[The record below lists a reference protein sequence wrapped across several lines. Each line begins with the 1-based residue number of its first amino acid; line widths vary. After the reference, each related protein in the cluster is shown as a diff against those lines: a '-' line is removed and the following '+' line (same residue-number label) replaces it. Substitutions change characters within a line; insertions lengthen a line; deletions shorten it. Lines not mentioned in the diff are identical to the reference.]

1 MKKTGIAILLAAL
14 LFGQTAAAAVYEGQV
29 QETEIQTEAY
39 EAVQAPA
46 EDRETELILPG
57 GTDEEQ
63 EIGEEGSRETE
74 TTEAETDPASATEP
88 ADDFILSIEVSNP
101 ETEQNEQNA
110 EVVEVGPEEI
120 SESGDVDQASA
131 GSSSS
136 RMRRARSR
144 VAYQDG
150 YGEQLSD
157 DMAVLYRNM
166 KAAWVDAGSM
176 QEVWFRVPDAQEEKE
191 AHSFWIYPE
200 QKEDGTWSNN
210 LAKNEEYQR
219 LTRAVVQ
226 QAYDAFIY
234 DYPEAFWLGS
244 CSYTVSYQ
252 PSSNAYKN
260 GEPVVCYLRSIK
272 VKPNER
278 YAGAGDPAEIAAF
291 QQAVEQTAAE
301 IKETL
306 SDQPDR
312 YEQVLAIH
320 DYLCTHVSYKE
331 NSYAH
336 TAAGVFLKNRE
347 VVCEGYAKA
356 FKILCG
362 RFGIPAVLI
371 PGGALKSNGTREGH
385 MWNYV
390 QMEDGFWYMLDTT
403 WDDQK
408 TYISRKYFLSGGEE
422 KGFTGNTIAVERQE
436 LYTNFSKSE
445 YSVNFA
451 LPVLSDQGYSAR
463 HSSANPHAHSW
474 QEWQR
479 TAGTC
484 IEEGR
489 IVFGCTVSGCTA
501 RKTEVLEKSDH
512 VYGEYQ
518 PDGNATCLADG
529 TKTRV
534 CSVCKARETV
544 TDPGS
549 ATGHKYGAYQPDG
562 NATCLADGTKTR
574 VCSVCKA
581 QETVADPGS
590 ATGHK
595 YGAYQPD
602 GNATCLADGTKTRVC
617 SVCKAQETVADPG
630 SATGHK
636 YGAYQPDGNAT
647 CLADG
652 TKTRVCSVCK
662 ARETVR
668 DPGSR
673 LVPTGS
679 LSQKKIR
686 LQYRQSTSAVKVS
699 GLAKGDF
706 VQTWKSSRPSVAS
719 VSSKG
724 KITAKKKSGSAKVSA
739 YLASGKILTVT
750 VIVQKKAVK
759 TTALRD
765 VPKRL
770 TLRRGRTVKLQPTRL
785 PVTSK
790 EKITYKSA
798 NTRIAK
804 VSKKGVI
811 TGKKAGTVKITV
823 RSGRKKAVVTVKV
836 K

>member
-14 LFGQTAAAAVYEGQV
+14 LFGQTAAAAVYEGPV
-29 QETEIQTEAY
+29 QETEIQTETY
-39 EAVQAPA
+39 EEALAPA

-63 EIGEEGSRETE
+63 EIREEGSRETE
-74 TTEAETDPASATEP
+74 TTESETDPASATEP

-501 RKTEVLEKSDH
+501 RKTEILKKSNH
-512 VYGEYQ
+512 VYGE
-518 PDGNATCLADG
+518 
-529 TKTRV
+529 
-534 CSVCKARETV
+534 
-544 TDPGS
+544 
-549 ATGHKYGAYQPDG
+549 YQPDG

-706 VQTWKSSRPSVAS
+706 VQTWKSSRPSVAC

-724 KITAKKKSGSAKVSA
+724 KITAKKKSGSAKISA
-739 YLASGKILTVT
+739 YLASGKVLTVT
-750 VIVQKKAVK
+750 VTVQKKAVK

-770 TLRRGRTVKLQPTRL
+770 TLRRGRTVKLQPTRI
-785 PVTSK
+785 PVTSR

>member
-39 EAVQAPA
+39 EEAQAPA

-63 EIGEEGSRETE
+63 EIGEEESRETE
-74 TTEAETDPASATEP
+74 ATEAETDPASAAEP

-101 ETEQNEQNA
+101 ETEPDAQNA

-150 YGEQLSD
+150 YGEQLSG

-210 LAKNEEYQR
+210 LAENEEYQR
-219 LTRAVVQ
+219 LTRTVVQ

-278 YAGAGDPAEIAAF
+278 YAGAGDPVEIAAF

-581 QETVADPGS
+581 RETV
-590 ATGHK
+590 T
-595 YGAYQPD
+595 
-602 GNATCLADGTKTRVC
+602 
-617 SVCKAQETVADPG
+617 DPG

-668 DPGSR
+668 DSGSR

-679 LSQKKIR
+679 ISQKKIR

-699 GLAKGDF
+699 GLARGDF

-724 KITAKKKSGSAKVSA
+724 KITAKKKSGSAKISA
-739 YLASGKILTVT
+739 YLASGKVLTVT
-750 VIVQKKAVK
+750 VTVQKKAVK

-770 TLRRGRTVKLQPTRL
+770 TLRRGRTVKLQPTRI
-785 PVTSK
+785 PVTSR

>member
-14 LFGQTAAAAVYEGQV
+14 LFGQTAAAAVYEGPV
-29 QETEIQTEAY
+29 QETEIQTETY
-39 EAVQAPA
+39 EEALAPA

-63 EIGEEGSRETE
+63 EIREEESRETE
-74 TTEAETDPASATEP
+74 ATEAETDPASAAEP

-101 ETEQNEQNA
+101 ETEPDVQNA

-150 YGEQLSD
+150 YGEQLSG

-191 AHSFWIYPE
+191 AHSFWTYPE

-278 YAGAGDPAEIAAF
+278 YSGAGDPAEIAAF
-291 QQAVEQTAAE
+291 QQAVEQTATE
-301 IKETL
+301 IKETF

-320 DYLCTHVSYKE
+320 DYLCIHVSYKE

-463 HSSANPHAHSW
+463 HGSANPHAHSW

-489 IVFGCTVSGCTA
+489 IVFGCAVSGCTA

-617 SVCKAQETVADPG
+617 SVCKV
-630 SATGHK
+630 
-636 YGAYQPDGNAT
+636 
-647 CLADG
+647 
-652 TKTRVCSVCK
+652 
-662 ARETVR
+662 RETVT

-706 VQTWKSSRPSVAS
+706 VQKWKSSRPSVAS

-724 KITAKKKSGSAKVSA
+724 KITAKKKSGSAKISA
-739 YLASGKILTVT
+739 YLASGKVLTVT

-798 NTRIAK
+798 NTRIAN

>member
-14 LFGQTAAAAVYEGQV
+14 LFGQTAAAAVYEGPV
-29 QETEIQTEAY
+29 QETEIQTETY
-39 EAVQAPA
+39 EEALAPA

-63 EIGEEGSRETE
+63 EIREEGSRETE
-74 TTEAETDPASATEP
+74 TTESETDPASATEP

-320 DYLCTHVSYKE
+320 DYLCIHVSYKE

-518 PDGNATCLADG
+518 PDGNATCLANG

-562 NATCLADGTKTR
+562 NAI
-574 VCSVCKA
+574 
-581 QETVADPGS
+581 
-590 ATGHK
+590 
-595 YGAYQPD
+595 
-602 GNATCLADGTKTRVC
+602 CLADGTKTRVC

-668 DPGSR
+668 DSGSR

-706 VQTWKSSRPSVAS
+706 VQKWKSSRTSVAS

-724 KITAKKKSGSAKVSA
+724 KITAKKKSGSAKISA
-739 YLASGKILTVT
+739 YLASGKVLTVT
-750 VIVQKKAVK
+750 VTVQKKAVK

>member
-1 MKKTGIAILLAAL
+1 MKKTGIAIFLAAL

-39 EAVQAPA
+39 EEAQAPA

-63 EIGEEGSRETE
+63 EIGEEESRETE
-74 TTEAETDPASATEP
+74 ATEAETDPASAAEP

-101 ETEQNEQNA
+101 ETEQNEKNTEVIEA
-110 EVVEVGPEEI
+110 EPEEI

-150 YGEQLSD
+150 YGEQLSG

-278 YAGAGDPAEIAAF
+278 YSGAGDPAEIAAF
-291 QQAVEQTAAE
+291 QQAVEQTATE
-301 IKETL
+301 IKETF

-463 HSSANPHAHSW
+463 HSSANLHAHSW

-518 PDGNATCLADG
+518 PDGNATCL
-529 TKTRV
+529 V
-534 CSVCKARETV
+534 
-544 TDPGS
+544 
-549 ATGHKYGAYQPDG
+549 
-562 NATCLADGTKTR
+562 
-574 VCSVCKA
+574 
-581 QETVADPGS
+581 
-590 ATGHK
+590 
-595 YGAYQPD
+595 
-602 GNATCLADGTKTRVC
+602 DGTKTRVC

-679 LSQKKIR
+679 ISQKKIR

-724 KITAKKKSGSAKVSA
+724 KITAKKKSGSAKISA
-739 YLASGKILTVT
+739 YLASGKVLTVT
-750 VIVQKKAVK
+750 VTVQKKAVK

-785 PVTSK
+785 PVTSR

>member
-39 EAVQAPA
+39 DVQAPA

-101 ETEQNEQNA
+101 ETEPDAQNA

-131 GSSSS
+131 GSSSF

-200 QKEDGTWSNN
+200 QKEDGTWSNH
-210 LAKNEEYQR
+210 LAGNEEYQR

-534 CSVCKARETV
+534 CSVCKA
-544 TDPGS
+544 
-549 ATGHKYGAYQPDG
+549 
-562 NATCLADGTKTR
+562 
-574 VCSVCKA
+574 

-662 ARETVR
+662 VRETVR

-706 VQTWKSSRPSVAS
+706 VQKWKSSRLSVAS

-724 KITAKKKSGSAKVSA
+724 KITARKKSGSAKISA
-739 YLASGKILTVT
+739 YLASGKVLTVT

-798 NTRIAK
+798 NTRIAN

>member
-29 QETEIQTEAY
+29 QETEIQTETY
-39 EAVQAPA
+39 EEALAPA

-63 EIGEEGSRETE
+63 EIGEEESRETE
-74 TTEAETDPASATEP
+74 ATEAETDPASAAEP
-88 ADDFILSIEVSNP
+88 ADDFILSIEISNP
-101 ETEQNEQNA
+101 ETEQNEQNT
-110 EVVEVGPEEI
+110 EVIEAGPEEI

-150 YGEQLSD
+150 YGEQLSG

-200 QKEDGTWSNN
+200 QKEDGTWSNH
-210 LAKNEEYQR
+210 LAGNEEYQR

-301 IKETL
+301 IKETF

-320 DYLCTHVSYKE
+320 DYLCIHVSYKE

-390 QMEDGFWYMLDTT
+390 QMEDGLWYMLDTT

-436 LYTNFSKSE
+436 LYTNFSKSK

-512 VYGEYQ
+512 VYGE
-518 PDGNATCLADG
+518 
-529 TKTRV
+529 
-534 CSVCKARETV
+534 
-544 TDPGS
+544 
-549 ATGHKYGAYQPDG
+549 YQPDG

-706 VQTWKSSRPSVAS
+706 VQKWKSSRPSVAS

-724 KITAKKKSGSAKVSA
+724 KITAKKKSGSAKISA
-739 YLASGKILTVT
+739 YLASGKVLTVT
-750 VIVQKKAVK
+750 VTVQKKAVK

-770 TLRRGRTVKLQPTRL
+770 TLRRGRTVKLQPTRI

>member
-39 EAVQAPA
+39 DVQAPA

-57 GTDEEQ
+57 DTDEEQ
-63 EIGEEGSRETE
+63 EIREEGSRETE
-74 TTEAETDPASATEP
+74 TTESETDPASATEP

-534 CSVCKARETV
+534 CSVCKA
-544 TDPGS
+544 
-549 ATGHKYGAYQPDG
+549 
-562 NATCLADGTKTR
+562 
-574 VCSVCKA
+574 
-581 QETVADPGS
+581 
-590 ATGHK
+590 
-595 YGAYQPD
+595 
-602 GNATCLADGTKTRVC
+602 
-617 SVCKAQETVADPG
+617 QETVADPG

-668 DPGSR
+668 DSGSR

-706 VQTWKSSRPSVAS
+706 VQKWKSSRPSVAS

>member
-29 QETEIQTEAY
+29 QETETQTEAY
-39 EAVQAPA
+39 EEVQAPA

-57 GTDEEQ
+57 DTDEEQ
-63 EIGEEGSRETE
+63 EIREEGSRGTE
-74 TTEAETDPASATEP
+74 TTESETDPASAAEP

-101 ETEQNEQNA
+101 ETEQNEQNT
-110 EVVEVGPEEI
+110 EVIEAGPEEI

-200 QKEDGTWSNN
+200 QKEDGTWSNH
-210 LAKNEEYQR
+210 LAENEEYQR

-278 YAGAGDPAEIAAF
+278 YAGAGDPVEIAAF

-336 TAAGVFLKNRE
+336 TAAGIFLKNRE

-512 VYGEYQ
+512 VYG
-518 PDGNATCLADG
+518 
-529 TKTRV
+529 
-534 CSVCKARETV
+534 
-544 TDPGS
+544 
-549 ATGHKYGAYQPDG
+549 AYQPDG

-581 QETVADPGS
+581 P
-590 ATGHK
+590 
-595 YGAYQPD
+595 
-602 GNATCLADGTKTRVC
+602 
-617 SVCKAQETVADPG
+617 ETVADPG

-724 KITAKKKSGSAKVSA
+724 KITAKKKSGSAKISA
-739 YLASGKILTVT
+739 YLASGKVLTVT
-750 VIVQKKAVK
+750 VTVQKKAVK

-770 TLRRGRTVKLQPTRL
+770 TLRRGRTVKLQPTRI
-785 PVTSK
+785 PVTSR

>member
-39 EAVQAPA
+39 DVQAPA

-57 GTDEEQ
+57 DTDEEQ
-63 EIGEEGSRETE
+63 EIREEGSRETE
-74 TTEAETDPASATEP
+74 TTESETDPASAAEP

-101 ETEQNEQNA
+101 ETEQNEQNT
-110 EVVEVGPEEI
+110 EVIEAGPEEI

-131 GSSSS
+131 GSSSF

-278 YAGAGDPAEIAAF
+278 YSGAGDPAEIAAF

-301 IKETL
+301 IKETF

-320 DYLCTHVSYKE
+320 DYLCIHVSYKE

-501 RKTEVLEKSDH
+501 RKTEILKKSNH
-512 VYGEYQ
+512 VYGE
-518 PDGNATCLADG
+518 
-529 TKTRV
+529 
-534 CSVCKARETV
+534 
-544 TDPGS
+544 
-549 ATGHKYGAYQPDG
+549 
-562 NATCLADGTKTR
+562 
-574 VCSVCKA
+574 
-581 QETVADPGS
+581 
-590 ATGHK
+590 
-595 YGAYQPD
+595 YQPD

-724 KITAKKKSGSAKVSA
+724 KITAKKKSGSAKISA
-739 YLASGKILTVT
+739 YLASGKVLTVT
-750 VIVQKKAVK
+750 VTVQKKAVK

-770 TLRRGRTVKLQPTRL
+770 TLRRGRTVKLQPTRI
-785 PVTSK
+785 PVTSR

>member
-1 MKKTGIAILLAAL
+1 MKKTGIAIFLAAL
-14 LFGQTAAAAVYEGQV
+14 LFGQTAAAAVYEGPV

-39 EAVQAPA
+39 EEEQALA
-46 EDRETELILPG
+46 EDGKTELILPG

-63 EIGEEGSRETE
+63 GIEEEGIRETE
-74 TTEAETDPASATEP
+74 TTEAAMDPDPAPATEP

-101 ETEQNEQNA
+101 ETEPDAQNA
-110 EVVEVGPEEI
+110 EVVEVGPEEV

-144 VAYQDG
+144 VTYQDG
-150 YGEQLSD
+150 YGEQLSA
-157 DMAVLYRNM
+157 DMAALYRNM

-176 QEVWFRVPDAQEEKE
+176 QEVWFRVPDTQEEKE

-200 QKEDGTWSNN
+200 QKEDGTWSNH
-210 LAKNEEYQR
+210 LAENEDYQR

-336 TAAGVFLKNRE
+336 TAAGVFLKSRE

-436 LYTNFSKSE
+436 LYTNFSKSK

-451 LPVLSDQGYSAR
+451 LPVLSDQGYAAR

-479 TAGTC
+479 IAGTC

-518 PDGNATCLADG
+518 SD
-529 TKTRV
+529 R
-534 CSVCKARETV
+534 
-544 TDPGS
+544 
-549 ATGHKYGAYQPDG
+549 

-617 SVCKAQETVADPG
+617 SACKAQETVADPG

-636 YGAYQPDGNAT
+636 YGAYQSDGNAT

-662 ARETVR
+662 AQETVT

-706 VQTWKSSRPSVAS
+706 VQSWKSSRPSVAG
-719 VSSKG
+719 VSPKG
-724 KITAKKKSGSAKVSA
+724 KITAKKKSGSAEISA
-739 YLASGKILTVT
+739 YLASGKVLIVT

-770 TLRRGRTVKLQPTRL
+770 TLRRGRTVKLQPTRI

>member
-1 MKKTGIAILLAAL
+1 MKKTGIAIFLAAL
-14 LFGQTAAAAVYEGQV
+14 LFGQTAAAAVYEGPV

-39 EAVQAPA
+39 EEEQALA
-46 EDRETELILPG
+46 EDGKTELILPG

-63 EIGEEGSRETE
+63 GIEEEGIRETE
-74 TTEAETDPASATEP
+74 TTEAAMDPDPAPATEP

-101 ETEQNEQNA
+101 ETEPDAQNA
-110 EVVEVGPEEI
+110 EVVEVGPEEV

-144 VAYQDG
+144 VTYQDS
-150 YGEQLSD
+150 YGEQLSA
-157 DMAVLYRNM
+157 DMAALYRNM

-176 QEVWFRVPDAQEEKE
+176 QEVWFRVPDTQEEKE

-200 QKEDGTWSNN
+200 QKEDGTWNN
-210 LAKNEEYQR
+210 HLAENEEYQR

-336 TAAGVFLKNRE
+336 TAAGVFLKSRE

-362 RFGIPAVLI
+362 RFGISAVLI

-436 LYTNFSKSE
+436 LYTNFSKSK
-445 YSVNFA
+445 YSVNFT
-451 LPVLSDQGYSAR
+451 LPVLSDQGYTAR

-479 TAGTC
+479 IAGTC

-518 PDGNATCLADG
+518 
-529 TKTRV
+529 
-534 CSVCKARETV
+534 S
-544 TDPGS
+544 
-549 ATGHKYGAYQPDG
+549 DG

-617 SVCKAQETVADPG
+617 SACKAQETVADPG

-636 YGAYQPDGNAT
+636 YGAYQSDGNAT

-662 ARETVR
+662 AQETVT

-706 VQTWKSSRPSVAS
+706 VQSWKSSRPSVAG
-719 VSSKG
+719 VSPKG
-724 KITAKKKSGSAKVSA
+724 KITAKKKSGSAEISA
-739 YLASGKILTVT
+739 YLASGKVLTVT

-770 TLRRGRTVKLQPTRL
+770 TLRRGRTVKLQPTRI

>member
-1 MKKTGIAILLAAL
+1 MKKTGIAIFLAAL
-14 LFGQTAAAAVYEGQV
+14 LFGQTAAAAVYEGPV

-39 EAVQAPA
+39 EEEQALA
-46 EDRETELILPG
+46 EDGKTELILPG

-63 EIGEEGSRETE
+63 GIEEEGIRETE
-74 TTEAETDPASATEP
+74 TTEAAMDPDPAPATEP

-101 ETEQNEQNA
+101 ETEPDAQNA
-110 EVVEVGPEEI
+110 EVVEVGPEEV

-144 VAYQDG
+144 VTYQDS
-150 YGEQLSD
+150 YGEQLSA
-157 DMAVLYRNM
+157 DMAALYRNM

-176 QEVWFRVPDAQEEKE
+176 QEVWFRVPDTQEEKE

-200 QKEDGTWSNN
+200 QKEDGTWNN
-210 LAKNEEYQR
+210 HLAENEEYQR

-336 TAAGVFLKNRE
+336 TAAGVFLKSRE

-362 RFGIPAVLI
+362 RFGISAVLI

-436 LYTNFSKSE
+436 LYTNFSKSK

-451 LPVLSDQGYSAR
+451 LPVLSDQGYAAR

-479 TAGTC
+479 IAGTC

-518 PDGNATCLADG
+518 
-529 TKTRV
+529 
-534 CSVCKARETV
+534 S
-544 TDPGS
+544 
-549 ATGHKYGAYQPDG
+549 DG

-595 YGAYQPD
+595 YGAYQSD

-617 SVCKAQETVADPG
+617 SACKAQETV
-630 SATGHK
+630 T
-636 YGAYQPDGNAT
+636 
-647 CLADG
+647 
-652 TKTRVCSVCK
+652 
-662 ARETVR
+662 

-706 VQTWKSSRPSVAS
+706 VQSWKSSRPSVAG
-719 VSSKG
+719 VSPKG
-724 KITAKKKSGSAKVSA
+724 KITAKKKSGSAEISA
-739 YLASGKILTVT
+739 YLASGKVLTVT

-770 TLRRGRTVKLQPTRL
+770 TLRRGRTVKLQPTRI

>member
-39 EAVQAPA
+39 EEAQAPA

-63 EIGEEGSRETE
+63 EIGEEESRETE
-74 TTEAETDPASATEP
+74 ATEAETDPASAAEP

-101 ETEQNEQNA
+101 ETEQNEKNTEVIEA
-110 EVVEVGPEEI
+110 EPEEI

-131 GSSSS
+131 GSSSF

-210 LAKNEEYQR
+210 LAENEEYQR

-278 YAGAGDPAEIAAF
+278 YSGAGDPAEIAAF
-291 QQAVEQTAAE
+291 QQAVEQTASE

-320 DYLCTHVSYKE
+320 DYLCIHVSYKE

-581 QETVADPGS
+581 
-590 ATGHK
+590 
-595 YGAYQPD
+595 
-602 GNATCLADGTKTRVC
+602 
-617 SVCKAQETVADPG
+617 
-630 SATGHK
+630 
-636 YGAYQPDGNAT
+636 
-647 CLADG
+647 
-652 TKTRVCSVCK
+652 
-662 ARETVR
+662 RETVR

-706 VQTWKSSRPSVAS
+706 VQKWKSSRPSVAS

-724 KITAKKKSGSAKVSA
+724 KITAKKKSGSAKISA
-739 YLASGKILTVT
+739 YLASGKVLTVT
-750 VIVQKKAVK
+750 VTVQKKAVK

-770 TLRRGRTVKLQPTRL
+770 TLRRGRTVKLQPTRI
-785 PVTSK
+785 PVTSR

>member
-39 EAVQAPA
+39 DVQAPA

-74 TTEAETDPASATEP
+74 TTESETDPASATEP
-88 ADDFILSIEVSNP
+88 AGDFILSIEVSNP
-101 ETEQNEQNA
+101 ETEQNEKNTEVIEA
-110 EVVEVGPEEI
+110 EPEEI

-131 GSSSS
+131 GSSSF

-166 KAAWVDAGSM
+166 KTAWVDAGSM
-176 QEVWFRVPDAQEEKE
+176 QEIWFRVPDAQEEKE

-451 LPVLSDQGYSAR
+451 LPVLSDQGYSVR
-463 HSSANPHAHSW
+463 HSSENPHAHSW

-534 CSVCKARETV
+534 CSVCKAQETV
-544 TDPGS
+544 ADPGS

-574 VCSVCKA
+574 VCSACKA

-617 SVCKAQETVADPG
+617 SVCKV
-630 SATGHK
+630 
-636 YGAYQPDGNAT
+636 
-647 CLADG
+647 
-652 TKTRVCSVCK
+652 
-662 ARETVR
+662 RETVT

-706 VQTWKSSRPSVAS
+706 VQKWKSSRPSVAS

-724 KITAKKKSGSAKVSA
+724 KITAKKKSGSAKISA
-739 YLASGKILTVT
+739 YLASGKVLTVT

-785 PVTSK
+785 PVTSR

-798 NTRIAK
+798 NTRIAN

>member
-39 EAVQAPA
+39 EEVQAPA

-57 GTDEEQ
+57 DTDEEQ

-101 ETEQNEQNA
+101 ETEPDAQNA

-144 VAYQDG
+144 IAYQDG

-200 QKEDGTWSNN
+200 QKEDGTWNN
-210 LAKNEEYQR
+210 HLAGNEEYQR

-451 LPVLSDQGYSAR
+451 LPVLSDQGYSVR
-463 HSSANPHAHSW
+463 HSSENPHAHSW

-534 CSVCKARETV
+534 CSVCKV
-544 TDPGS
+544 
-549 ATGHKYGAYQPDG
+549 
-562 NATCLADGTKTR
+562 
-574 VCSVCKA
+574 
-581 QETVADPGS
+581 
-590 ATGHK
+590 
-595 YGAYQPD
+595 
-602 GNATCLADGTKTRVC
+602 
-617 SVCKAQETVADPG
+617 
-630 SATGHK
+630 
-636 YGAYQPDGNAT
+636 
-647 CLADG
+647 
-652 TKTRVCSVCK
+652 
-662 ARETVR
+662 RETVR

-706 VQTWKSSRPSVAS
+706 VQKWKSSRPSVAS

-724 KITAKKKSGSAKVSA
+724 KITAKKKSGSAKISA
-739 YLASGKILTVT
+739 YLASGKVLTVT

-798 NTRIAK
+798 NTRIAN

>member
-39 EAVQAPA
+39 DVQAPA

-63 EIGEEGSRETE
+63 EIGEEESRETE

-101 ETEQNEQNA
+101 ETEQNEKNTEVIEA
-110 EVVEVGPEEI
+110 EPEEI

-131 GSSSS
+131 GSSSF

-200 QKEDGTWSNN
+200 QKEDGTWNN
-210 LAKNEEYQR
+210 HLAGNEEYQR

-451 LPVLSDQGYSAR
+451 LPVLSDQGYSVR
-463 HSSANPHAHSW
+463 HSSENPHAHSW
-474 QEWQR
+474 QERQR

-512 VYGEYQ
+512 VYGE
-518 PDGNATCLADG
+518 
-529 TKTRV
+529 
-534 CSVCKARETV
+534 
-544 TDPGS
+544 
-549 ATGHKYGAYQPDG
+549 YQPDG

-617 SVCKAQETVADPG
+617 SVCKV
-630 SATGHK
+630 
-636 YGAYQPDGNAT
+636 
-647 CLADG
+647 
-652 TKTRVCSVCK
+652 
-662 ARETVR
+662 RETVR

-706 VQTWKSSRPSVAS
+706 VQKWKSSRPSVAS

-724 KITAKKKSGSAKVSA
+724 KITAKKKSGSAKISA
-739 YLASGKILTVT
+739 YLASGKVLTVT
-750 VIVQKKAVK
+750 VTVQKKAVK

-770 TLRRGRTVKLQPTRL
+770 TLRRGRTVKLQPTRI
-785 PVTSK
+785 PVTSR

-798 NTRIAK
+798 NTHIAK

>member
-39 EAVQAPA
+39 DVQAPA

-101 ETEQNEQNA
+101 ETEQNEKNTEVIEA
-110 EVVEVGPEEI
+110 EPEEI

-131 GSSSS
+131 GSSSF

-200 QKEDGTWSNN
+200 QKEDGTWNN
-210 LAKNEEYQR
+210 HLAGNEEYQR

-463 HSSANPHAHSW
+463 HSSENPHAHSW

-534 CSVCKARETV
+534 CSVCKA
-544 TDPGS
+544 
-549 ATGHKYGAYQPDG
+549 
-562 NATCLADGTKTR
+562 
-574 VCSVCKA
+574 

-617 SVCKAQETVADPG
+617 SVCKV
-630 SATGHK
+630 
-636 YGAYQPDGNAT
+636 
-647 CLADG
+647 
-652 TKTRVCSVCK
+652 
-662 ARETVR
+662 RETVT

-706 VQTWKSSRPSVAS
+706 VQKWKSSRPSVAS

-724 KITAKKKSGSAKVSA
+724 KITAKKKSGSAKISA
-739 YLASGKILTVT
+739 YLASGKVLTVT

-798 NTRIAK
+798 NTRIAN

>member
-1 MKKTGIAILLAAL
+1 MKKTGIAIFLAAL
-14 LFGQTAAAAVYEGQV
+14 LFGQTAAAAVYEGPV

-39 EAVQAPA
+39 EEEQALA
-46 EDRETELILPG
+46 EDGKTELILPG

-63 EIGEEGSRETE
+63 GIEEEGIRETE
-74 TTEAETDPASATEP
+74 TTEAAMDPDPAPATEP

-101 ETEQNEQNA
+101 ETEPDAQNA
-110 EVVEVGPEEI
+110 EVVEVGPEEV

-144 VAYQDG
+144 VTYQDS
-150 YGEQLSD
+150 YGEQLSA
-157 DMAVLYRNM
+157 DMAALYRNM

-176 QEVWFRVPDAQEEKE
+176 QEVWFRVPDTQEEKE

-200 QKEDGTWSNN
+200 QKEDGTWNN
-210 LAKNEEYQR
+210 HLAENEEYQR

-336 TAAGVFLKNRE
+336 TAAGVFLKSRE

-362 RFGIPAVLI
+362 RFGISAVLI

-436 LYTNFSKSE
+436 LYTNFSKSK

-451 LPVLSDQGYSAR
+451 LPVLSDQGYAAR

-479 TAGTC
+479 IAGTC

-518 PDGNATCLADG
+518 
-529 TKTRV
+529 
-534 CSVCKARETV
+534 S
-544 TDPGS
+544 
-549 ATGHKYGAYQPDG
+549 DG

-617 SVCKAQETVADPG
+617 SACKAQETVADPG

-636 YGAYQPDGNAT
+636 YGAYQSDGNAT

-652 TKTRVCSVCK
+652 TKTRVCSACK
-662 ARETVR
+662 AQETVT

-706 VQTWKSSRPSVAS
+706 VQSWKSSRPSVAG
-719 VSSKG
+719 VSPKG
-724 KITAKKKSGSAKVSA
+724 KITAKKKSGSAEISA
-739 YLASGKILTVT
+739 YLASGKVLTVT

-770 TLRRGRTVKLQPTRL
+770 TLRRGRTVKLQPTRI

>member
-29 QETEIQTEAY
+29 QETETQTEAY
-39 EAVQAPA
+39 EEVQAPA

-57 GTDEEQ
+57 DTDEEQ
-63 EIGEEGSRETE
+63 EIREEGSRGTE
-74 TTEAETDPASATEP
+74 TTESETDPASAAEP

-101 ETEQNEQNA
+101 ETEQNEQNT
-110 EVVEVGPEEI
+110 EVIEAGPEEI

-166 KAAWVDAGSM
+166 KTAWVDAGSM
-176 QEVWFRVPDAQEEKE
+176 QEVWFRVPDTQEEKE

-200 QKEDGTWSNN
+200 QKEDGTWSNH
-210 LAKNEEYQR
+210 LAENEEYQR

-278 YAGAGDPAEIAAF
+278 YAGAGDPVEIAAF

-320 DYLCTHVSYKE
+320 DYLCIHVSYKE

-336 TAAGVFLKNRE
+336 TAAGIFLKNRE

-512 VYGEYQ
+512 VYGAYQ

-544 TDPGS
+544 T
-549 ATGHKYGAYQPDG
+549 
-562 NATCLADGTKTR
+562 
-574 VCSVCKA
+574 
-581 QETVADPGS
+581 
-590 ATGHK
+590 
-595 YGAYQPD
+595 
-602 GNATCLADGTKTRVC
+602 
-617 SVCKAQETVADPG
+617 DPG

-724 KITAKKKSGSAKVSA
+724 KITAKKKSGSAKISA
-739 YLASGKILTVT
+739 YLASGKVLTVT
-750 VIVQKKAVK
+750 VTVQKKAVK

-770 TLRRGRTVKLQPTRL
+770 TLRRGRTVKLQPTRI
-785 PVTSK
+785 PVTSR

>member
-1 MKKTGIAILLAAL
+1 MKKTGIAIFLAAL

-39 EAVQAPA
+39 EEEQALA
-46 EDRETELILPG
+46 EDGKTELILPG

-63 EIGEEGSRETE
+63 GIEEEGIRETE
-74 TTEAETDPASATEP
+74 TTEAAMDPDPAPATEP

-101 ETEQNEQNA
+101 ETEPDAQNA
-110 EVVEVGPEEI
+110 EVVEVGPEEV

-144 VAYQDG
+144 VTYQDG
-150 YGEQLSD
+150 YGEQLSA
-157 DMAVLYRNM
+157 DMAALYRNM

-176 QEVWFRVPDAQEEKE
+176 QEVWFRVPDTQEEKE

-200 QKEDGTWSNN
+200 QKEDGTWSNH
-210 LAKNEEYQR
+210 LAENEDYQR

-336 TAAGVFLKNRE
+336 TAAGVFLKSRE

-362 RFGIPAVLI
+362 RFGISAVLI

-436 LYTNFSKSE
+436 LYTNFSKSK
-445 YSVNFA
+445 YSVNFT
-451 LPVLSDQGYSAR
+451 LPVLSDQGYTAR

-479 TAGTC
+479 IAGTC

-518 PDGNATCLADG
+518 
-529 TKTRV
+529 
-534 CSVCKARETV
+534 S
-544 TDPGS
+544 
-549 ATGHKYGAYQPDG
+549 DG

-617 SVCKAQETVADPG
+617 SACKAQETVADPG

-647 CLADG
+647 CLVDG
-652 TKTRVCSVCK
+652 TKTRVCSACK
-662 ARETVR
+662 AQETVT

-706 VQTWKSSRPSVAS
+706 VQSWKSSRPSVAG
-719 VSSKG
+719 VSPKG
-724 KITAKKKSGSAKVSA
+724 KITAKKKSGSAEISA
-739 YLASGKILTVT
+739 YLASGKVLTVT

-770 TLRRGRTVKLQPTRL
+770 TLRRGRTVKLQPTRI

>member
-14 LFGQTAAAAVYEGQV
+14 LFGQTATAAVYEGQV

-39 EAVQAPA
+39 DVQAPA

-74 TTEAETDPASATEP
+74 TTEAETDPASAAEP

-101 ETEQNEQNA
+101 ETEQNEQNT
-110 EVVEVGPEEI
+110 EVVEAGPEEI

-144 VAYQDG
+144 IAYQDG

-166 KAAWVDAGSM
+166 KAAWVDTGGM
-176 QEVWFRVPDAQEEKE
+176 QEVWFRVPDTQEEKE

-210 LAKNEEYQR
+210 LAENEEYQR

-320 DYLCTHVSYKE
+320 DYLCIHVSYKE

-436 LYTNFSKSE
+436 LYANFSKSE

-451 LPVLSDQGYSAR
+451 LPVLSDQGYAAR

-512 VYGEYQ
+512 VYGE
-518 PDGNATCLADG
+518 
-529 TKTRV
+529 
-534 CSVCKARETV
+534 
-544 TDPGS
+544 
-549 ATGHKYGAYQPDG
+549 YQPDG

-662 ARETVR
+662 VRETVT

-673 LVPTGS
+673 LAPTGS

-706 VQTWKSSRPSVAS
+706 VQKWKSSRPSVAS

-724 KITAKKKSGSAKVSA
+724 KITAKKKSGSAKISA
-739 YLASGKILTVT
+739 YLASGKVLTVT

-798 NTRIAK
+798 NTRIAN

>member
-29 QETEIQTEAY
+29 QETETQTEAY
-39 EAVQAPA
+39 EEVQAPA

-57 GTDEEQ
+57 DTDEEQ
-63 EIGEEGSRETE
+63 EIREEGSRETE
-74 TTEAETDPASATEP
+74 TTESETDPASAAEP

-101 ETEQNEQNA
+101 ETEQNEQNT
-110 EVVEVGPEEI
+110 EVIEAGPEEI

-166 KAAWVDAGSM
+166 KTAWVDAGSM
-176 QEVWFRVPDAQEEKE
+176 QEVWFRVPDTQEEKE

-200 QKEDGTWSNN
+200 QKEDGTWSNH
-210 LAKNEEYQR
+210 LAENEEYQR

-301 IKETL
+301 IKETF

-320 DYLCTHVSYKE
+320 DYLCIHVSYKE

-501 RKTEVLEKSDH
+501 RKTEILKKSNH

-534 CSVCKARETV
+534 CSVCKAQETV
-544 TDPGS
+544 SDPGS
-549 ATGHKYGAYQPDG
+549 ATGHKYGAYQADG

-574 VCSVCKA
+574 VCSVCK
-581 QETVADPGS
+581 V
-590 ATGHK
+590 
-595 YGAYQPD
+595 
-602 GNATCLADGTKTRVC
+602 
-617 SVCKAQETVADPG
+617 
-630 SATGHK
+630 
-636 YGAYQPDGNAT
+636 
-647 CLADG
+647 
-652 TKTRVCSVCK
+652 
-662 ARETVR
+662 RETVT

-706 VQTWKSSRPSVAS
+706 VQKWKSSRPSVAS

-739 YLASGKILTVT
+739 YLESGKVLTVT

-770 TLRRGRTVKLQPTRL
+770 TLRRGRTVKLQPTRI
-785 PVTSK
+785 PVTSR

-811 TGKKAGTVKITV
+811 TGKKAGTVRITV

>member
-39 EAVQAPA
+39 DVQAPA

-101 ETEQNEQNA
+101 ETEQNEKNTEVIEA
-110 EVVEVGPEEI
+110 EPEEI

-131 GSSSS
+131 GSSSF

-200 QKEDGTWSNN
+200 QKEDGTWNN
-210 LAKNEEYQR
+210 HLAGNEEYQR

-320 DYLCTHVSYKE
+320 DYLCIHVSYKE

-451 LPVLSDQGYSAR
+451 LPVLSDQGYSVR
-463 HSSANPHAHSW
+463 HSSENPHAHSW

-512 VYGEYQ
+512 VYGE
-518 PDGNATCLADG
+518 
-529 TKTRV
+529 
-534 CSVCKARETV
+534 
-544 TDPGS
+544 
-549 ATGHKYGAYQPDG
+549 
-562 NATCLADGTKTR
+562 
-574 VCSVCKA
+574 
-581 QETVADPGS
+581 
-590 ATGHK
+590 
-595 YGAYQPD
+595 
-602 GNATCLADGTKTRVC
+602 
-617 SVCKAQETVADPG
+617 
-630 SATGHK
+630 
-636 YGAYQPDGNAT
+636 YQPDGNAT

-724 KITAKKKSGSAKVSA
+724 KITAKKKSGSAKISA
-739 YLASGKILTVT
+739 YLASGKVLTVT
-750 VIVQKKAVK
+750 VTVQKKAVK

-770 TLRRGRTVKLQPTRL
+770 TLRRGRTVKLQPTRI
-785 PVTSK
+785 PVTSR

>member
-39 EAVQAPA
+39 DVQAPA

-101 ETEQNEQNA
+101 ETEQNEKNTEVIEA
-110 EVVEVGPEEI
+110 EPEEI

-131 GSSSS
+131 GSSSF

-150 YGEQLSD
+150 YGEQLSG

-320 DYLCTHVSYKE
+320 DYLCIHVSYKE

-501 RKTEVLEKSDH
+501 RKIEVLEKSDH

-581 QETVADPGS
+581 RETVADPGS
-590 ATGHK
+590 A
-595 YGAYQPD
+595 A
-602 GNATCLADGTKTRVC
+602 
-617 SVCKAQETVADPG
+617 
-630 SATGHK
+630 GHK

-724 KITAKKKSGSAKVSA
+724 KITAKKKSGSAKISA
-739 YLASGKILTVT
+739 YLASGKVLTVT
-750 VIVQKKAVK
+750 VTVQKKAVK

-770 TLRRGRTVKLQPTRL
+770 TLRRGRTVKLQPTRI
-785 PVTSK
+785 PVTSR

>member
-14 LFGQTAAAAVYEGQV
+14 LFGQTATAAVYEGQV

-39 EAVQAPA
+39 DVQAPA

-74 TTEAETDPASATEP
+74 TTEAETDPASAAEP

-101 ETEQNEQNA
+101 ETEQNEQNT
-110 EVVEVGPEEI
+110 EVVEAGPEEI

-144 VAYQDG
+144 IAYQDG

-166 KAAWVDAGSM
+166 KAAWVDTGGM
-176 QEVWFRVPDAQEEKE
+176 QEVWFRVPDTQEEKE

-210 LAKNEEYQR
+210 LAENEEYQR

-320 DYLCTHVSYKE
+320 DYLCIHVSYKE

-436 LYTNFSKSE
+436 LYANFSKSE

-451 LPVLSDQGYSAR
+451 LPVLSDQGYAAR

-534 CSVCKARETV
+534 CSVCKA
-544 TDPGS
+544 
-549 ATGHKYGAYQPDG
+549 
-562 NATCLADGTKTR
+562 
-574 VCSVCKA
+574 

-617 SVCKAQETVADPG
+617 SVCKV
-630 SATGHK
+630 
-636 YGAYQPDGNAT
+636 
-647 CLADG
+647 
-652 TKTRVCSVCK
+652 
-662 ARETVR
+662 RETVT

-673 LVPTGS
+673 LAPTGS

-706 VQTWKSSRPSVAS
+706 VQKWKSSRPSVAS

-724 KITAKKKSGSAKVSA
+724 KITAKKKSGSAKISA
-739 YLASGKILTVT
+739 YLASGKVLTVT

-798 NTRIAK
+798 NTRIAN

>member
-1 MKKTGIAILLAAL
+1 MKKTGIAIFLAAL

-39 EAVQAPA
+39 EEEQALA
-46 EDRETELILPG
+46 EDGKTELILPG

-63 EIGEEGSRETE
+63 GIEEEGIRETE
-74 TTEAETDPASATEP
+74 TTEAAMDPDPAPATEP

-101 ETEQNEQNA
+101 ETEPDAQNA
-110 EVVEVGPEEI
+110 EVVEVGPEEV

-144 VAYQDG
+144 VTYQDG
-150 YGEQLSD
+150 YGEQLSA
-157 DMAVLYRNM
+157 DMAALYRNM

-176 QEVWFRVPDAQEEKE
+176 QEVWFRVPDTQEEKE

-200 QKEDGTWSNN
+200 QKEDGTWSNH
-210 LAKNEEYQR
+210 LAENEDYQR

-336 TAAGVFLKNRE
+336 TAAGVFLKSRE

-436 LYTNFSKSE
+436 LYTNFSKSK

-451 LPVLSDQGYSAR
+451 LPVLSDQGYAAR

-479 TAGTC
+479 IAGTC

-518 PDGNATCLADG
+518 SDGNATCLADG

-534 CSVCKARETV
+534 CSA
-544 TDPGS
+544 
-549 ATGHKYGAYQPDG
+549 
-562 NATCLADGTKTR
+562 
-574 VCSVCKA
+574 CKA

-595 YGAYQPD
+595 YGAYQSD

-617 SVCKAQETVADPG
+617 SACKAQETV
-630 SATGHK
+630 T
-636 YGAYQPDGNAT
+636 
-647 CLADG
+647 
-652 TKTRVCSVCK
+652 
-662 ARETVR
+662 

-706 VQTWKSSRPSVAS
+706 VQSWKSSRPSVAG
-719 VSSKG
+719 VSPKG
-724 KITAKKKSGSAKVSA
+724 KITAKKKSGSAEISA
-739 YLASGKILTVT
+739 YLASGKVLTVT

-770 TLRRGRTVKLQPTRL
+770 TLRRGRTVKLQPTRI

>member
-1 MKKTGIAILLAAL
+1 MKKTGIAIFLAAL
-14 LFGQTAAAAVYEGQV
+14 LFGQTAAAAVYEGPV

-39 EAVQAPA
+39 EEEQALA
-46 EDRETELILPG
+46 EDGKTELILPG

-63 EIGEEGSRETE
+63 GIEEEGIRETE
-74 TTEAETDPASATEP
+74 TTEAAMDPDPAPATEP

-101 ETEQNEQNA
+101 ETEPDAQNA
-110 EVVEVGPEEI
+110 EVVEVGPEEV

-144 VAYQDG
+144 VTYQDG
-150 YGEQLSD
+150 YGEQLSA
-157 DMAVLYRNM
+157 DMAALYRNM

-176 QEVWFRVPDAQEEKE
+176 QEVWFRVPDTQEEKE

-200 QKEDGTWSNN
+200 QKEDGTWNN
-210 LAKNEEYQR
+210 HLAENEEYQR

-336 TAAGVFLKNRE
+336 TAAGVFLKSRE

-362 RFGIPAVLI
+362 RFGISAVLI

-436 LYTNFSKSE
+436 LYTNFSKSK
-445 YSVNFA
+445 YSVNFT
-451 LPVLSDQGYSAR
+451 LPVLSDQGYTAR

-479 TAGTC
+479 IAGTC

-518 PDGNATCLADG
+518 
-529 TKTRV
+529 
-534 CSVCKARETV
+534 S
-544 TDPGS
+544 
-549 ATGHKYGAYQPDG
+549 DG

-617 SVCKAQETVADPG
+617 SACKAQETVADPG

-636 YGAYQPDGNAT
+636 YGAYQSDGNAT

-652 TKTRVCSVCK
+652 TKTRVCSACK
-662 ARETVR
+662 AQETVT

-706 VQTWKSSRPSVAS
+706 VQSWKSSRPSVAG
-719 VSSKG
+719 VSPKG
-724 KITAKKKSGSAKVSA
+724 KITAKKKSGSAEISA
-739 YLASGKILTVT
+739 YLASGKVLTVT

-770 TLRRGRTVKLQPTRL
+770 TLRRGRTVKLQPTRI

>member
-39 EAVQAPA
+39 DVQAPA

-101 ETEQNEQNA
+101 ETEQNEKNTEVIEA
-110 EVVEVGPEEI
+110 EPEEI

-131 GSSSS
+131 GSSSF

-200 QKEDGTWSNN
+200 QKEDGTWSNH
-210 LAKNEEYQR
+210 LAGNEEYQR

-451 LPVLSDQGYSAR
+451 LPVLADQGYVAR

-534 CSVCKARETV
+534 CSVCKAQETV
-544 TDPGS
+544 ADPGS

-574 VCSVCKA
+574 VCSACKA

-617 SVCKAQETVADPG
+617 SVCKV
-630 SATGHK
+630 
-636 YGAYQPDGNAT
+636 
-647 CLADG
+647 
-652 TKTRVCSVCK
+652 
-662 ARETVR
+662 RETVT

-706 VQTWKSSRPSVAS
+706 VQKWKSSRPSVAS

-724 KITAKKKSGSAKVSA
+724 KITAKKKSGSAKISA
-739 YLASGKILTVT
+739 CLASGKVLTVT
-750 VIVQKKAVK
+750 VTVQKKAVK

-770 TLRRGRTVKLQPTRL
+770 TLRRGRTVKLQPTRI
-785 PVTSK
+785 PVTSR

>member
-39 EAVQAPA
+39 DVQAPA

-101 ETEQNEQNA
+101 ETEPDAQNA

-144 VAYQDG
+144 IAYQDG

-200 QKEDGTWSNN
+200 QKEDGTWSNH
-210 LAKNEEYQR
+210 LAGNEEYQR

-451 LPVLSDQGYSAR
+451 LPVLSDQGYSVR
-463 HSSANPHAHSW
+463 HSSENPHAHSW

-512 VYGEYQ
+512 VYGE
-518 PDGNATCLADG
+518 
-529 TKTRV
+529 
-534 CSVCKARETV
+534 
-544 TDPGS
+544 
-549 ATGHKYGAYQPDG
+549 YQPDG

-636 YGAYQPDGNAT
+636 YEAYQPDGNAT

-662 ARETVR
+662 VRETVR

-706 VQTWKSSRPSVAS
+706 VQKWKSSRPSVAS

-739 YLASGKILTVT
+739 YLASGKVLTVT

-770 TLRRGRTVKLQPTRL
+770 TLRRGRTVKLQPIRL
-785 PVTSK
+785 PVTSR

-798 NTRIAK
+798 NTRIAN

>member
-14 LFGQTAAAAVYEGQV
+14 LFGQTAAASVYEGQV

-39 EAVQAPA
+39 EEAQAPA

-63 EIGEEGSRETE
+63 EIREEESRETE
-74 TTEAETDPASATEP
+74 ATEAETDPASAAEP

-101 ETEQNEQNA
+101 ETEPDVQNA

-150 YGEQLSD
+150 YGEQLSG

-320 DYLCTHVSYKE
+320 DYLCIHVSYKE

-489 IVFGCTVSGCTA
+489 IVFGCMVSGCTA

-534 CSVCKARETV
+534 C
-544 TDPGS
+544 
-549 ATGHKYGAYQPDG
+549 
-562 NATCLADGTKTR
+562 R
-574 VCSVCKA
+574 V
-581 QETVADPGS
+581 
-590 ATGHK
+590 
-595 YGAYQPD
+595 
-602 GNATCLADGTKTRVC
+602 
-617 SVCKAQETVADPG
+617 
-630 SATGHK
+630 
-636 YGAYQPDGNAT
+636 
-647 CLADG
+647 
-652 TKTRVCSVCK
+652 
-662 ARETVR
+662 
-668 DPGSR
+668 
-673 LVPTGS
+673 
-679 LSQKKIR
+679 
-686 LQYRQSTSAVKVS
+686 
-699 GLAKGDF
+699 
-706 VQTWKSSRPSVAS
+706 
-719 VSSKG
+719 
-724 KITAKKKSGSAKVSA
+724 
-739 YLASGKILTVT
+739 
-750 VIVQKKAVK
+750 
-759 TTALRD
+759 
-765 VPKRL
+765 
-770 TLRRGRTVKLQPTRL
+770 
-785 PVTSK
+785 
-790 EKITYKSA
+790 
-798 NTRIAK
+798 
-804 VSKKGVI
+804 
-811 TGKKAGTVKITV
+811 
-823 RSGRKKAVVTVKV
+823 
-836 K
+836 

>member
-29 QETEIQTEAY
+29 QETEIQTETY
-39 EAVQAPA
+39 EEALAPA

-63 EIGEEGSRETE
+63 EIGEEESRETE
-74 TTEAETDPASATEP
+74 ATEAETDPASAAEP
-88 ADDFILSIEVSNP
+88 ADDFILSIEISNP
-101 ETEQNEQNA
+101 ETEQNEQNT
-110 EVVEVGPEEI
+110 EVIEAGPEEI

-150 YGEQLSD
+150 YGEQLSG

-200 QKEDGTWSNN
+200 QKEDGTWSNH
-210 LAKNEEYQR
+210 LAGNEEYQR

-301 IKETL
+301 IKETF

-320 DYLCTHVSYKE
+320 DYLCIHVSYKE
-331 NSYAH
+331 ISYAH

-390 QMEDGFWYMLDTT
+390 QMEDGLWYMLDTT

-436 LYTNFSKSE
+436 LYTNFSKSK

-512 VYGEYQ
+512 VYGE
-518 PDGNATCLADG
+518 
-529 TKTRV
+529 
-534 CSVCKARETV
+534 
-544 TDPGS
+544 
-549 ATGHKYGAYQPDG
+549 YQPDG

-706 VQTWKSSRPSVAS
+706 VQKWKSSRPSVAS

-724 KITAKKKSGSAKVSA
+724 KITAKKKSGSAKISA
-739 YLASGKILTVT
+739 YLASGKVLTVT
-750 VIVQKKAVK
+750 VTVQKKAVK

-770 TLRRGRTVKLQPTRL
+770 TLRRGRTVKLQPTRI

-798 NTRIAK
+798 NTHIAK

>member
-14 LFGQTAAAAVYEGQV
+14 LFGQTATAAVYEGQV

-39 EAVQAPA
+39 DVQAPA

-74 TTEAETDPASATEP
+74 TTEAETDPASAAEP

-101 ETEQNEQNA
+101 ETEQNEQNT
-110 EVVEVGPEEI
+110 EVVEAGPEEI

-176 QEVWFRVPDAQEEKE
+176 QEVWFRVLDTQEEKE

-210 LAKNEEYQR
+210 LAENEEYQR

-301 IKETL
+301 IKETF

-463 HSSANPHAHSW
+463 HSSENPHAHSW

-534 CSVCKARETV
+534 CSVCKAQETV
-544 TDPGS
+544 ADPGS

-574 VCSVCKA
+574 VCIACKA

-617 SVCKAQETVADPG
+617 SVCKV
-630 SATGHK
+630 
-636 YGAYQPDGNAT
+636 
-647 CLADG
+647 
-652 TKTRVCSVCK
+652 
-662 ARETVR
+662 RETVT

-706 VQTWKSSRPSVAS
+706 VQKWKSSRPSVAS

-724 KITAKKKSGSAKVSA
+724 KITAKKKSGSAKISA

-798 NTRIAK
+798 NTRIAN

>member
-1 MKKTGIAILLAAL
+1 MKKTGIAIFLAAL
-14 LFGQTAAAAVYEGQV
+14 LFGQTAAAAVYEGPV

-39 EAVQAPA
+39 EEEQALA
-46 EDRETELILPG
+46 EDGKTELILPS

-63 EIGEEGSRETE
+63 GIKEEGIRETE
-74 TTEAETDPASATEP
+74 TTEAAMDPDPAPATEP

-101 ETEQNEQNA
+101 ETEPDAQNA
-110 EVVEVGPEEI
+110 EVVEVGPEEV

-144 VAYQDG
+144 VTYQDS
-150 YGEQLSD
+150 YGEQLSA
-157 DMAVLYRNM
+157 DMAALYRNM

-176 QEVWFRVPDAQEEKE
+176 QEVWFRVPDTQEEKE

-200 QKEDGTWSNN
+200 QKEDGTWNN
-210 LAKNEEYQR
+210 HLAENEEYQR

-336 TAAGVFLKNRE
+336 TAAGVFLKSRE

-436 LYTNFSKSE
+436 LYTNFSKSK

-451 LPVLSDQGYSAR
+451 LPVLSDQGYAAR

-479 TAGTC
+479 IAGTC

-518 PDGNATCLADG
+518 
-529 TKTRV
+529 
-534 CSVCKARETV
+534 S
-544 TDPGS
+544 
-549 ATGHKYGAYQPDG
+549 DG

-595 YGAYQPD
+595 YGAYQSD

-617 SVCKAQETVADPG
+617 SACKAQETV
-630 SATGHK
+630 T
-636 YGAYQPDGNAT
+636 
-647 CLADG
+647 
-652 TKTRVCSVCK
+652 
-662 ARETVR
+662 

-706 VQTWKSSRPSVAS
+706 VQSWKSSRPSVAG
-719 VSSKG
+719 VSPKG
-724 KITAKKKSGSAKVSA
+724 KITAKKKSGSAEISA
-739 YLASGKILTVT
+739 YLASGKVLTVT

-770 TLRRGRTVKLQPTRL
+770 TLRRGRTVKLQPTRI

>member
-29 QETEIQTEAY
+29 QETETQTEAY
-39 EAVQAPA
+39 EEVQAPA

-57 GTDEEQ
+57 DTDEEQ
-63 EIGEEGSRETE
+63 EIREEGSRETE
-74 TTEAETDPASATEP
+74 TTESETDPASAAEP

-101 ETEQNEQNA
+101 ETEQNEQNT
-110 EVVEVGPEEI
+110 EVIEAGPEEI

-131 GSSSS
+131 GSSSF

-166 KAAWVDAGSM
+166 KTAWVDAGSM
-176 QEVWFRVPDAQEEKE
+176 QEVWFRVPDTQEEKE

-200 QKEDGTWSNN
+200 QKEDGTWSNH
-210 LAKNEEYQR
+210 LAENEEYQR

-336 TAAGVFLKNRE
+336 TAAGIFLKNRE

-549 ATGHKYGAYQPDG
+549 ATGHKYGEYQPDG

-662 ARETVR
+662 ARETVTR
-668 DPGSR
+668 
-673 LVPTGS
+673 
-679 LSQKKIR
+679 
-686 LQYRQSTSAVKVS
+686 S
-699 GLAKGDF
+699 GQPSCADRIPQPEKNPPAIQTEYICCKGE
-706 VQTWKSSRPSVAS
+706 R
-719 VSSKG
+719 
-724 KITAKKKSGSAKVSA
+724 
-739 YLASGKILTVT
+739 SGKGRFRTEVEEL
-750 VIVQKKAVK
+750 QAFRGECFFKRKDYREKK
-759 TTALRD
+759 
-765 VPKRL
+765 
-770 TLRRGRTVKLQPTRL
+770 
-785 PVTSK
+785 
-790 EKITYKSA
+790 E
-798 NTRIAK
+798 RI
-804 VSKKGVI
+804 S
-811 TGKKAGTVKITV
+811 
-823 RSGRKKAVVTVKV
+823 
-836 K
+836 